1 MPDYVWRWYQE
12 NTDQME
18 RYDPSRALNPKQW
31 LALSESE
38 RLELVSEYH
47 AGASEELQANDPDE
61 ALARNDLH
69 ATMHVVVENQLAE
82 GLDPVCQAVS
92 RLINEGLDRHDAV
105 HAIGAELA
113 GHLFDTLHGRVE
125 AAPDKLAQFYY
136 ERLRKLTAASWRT
149 RK

>member
-1 MPDYVWRWYQE
+1 
-12 NTDQME
+12 ME
-18 RYDPSRALNPKQW
+18 RYNPSRAPNPKQW

-47 AGASEELQANDPDE
+47 ADASEEIQDSDPDE

-82 GLDPVCQAVS
+82 GIDPVCQAVS
-92 RLINEGLDRHDAV
+92 RLIHEGLDRHDAV

-113 GHLFDTLHGRVE
+113 GHLFDTLRGRPE
-125 AAPDKLAQFYY
+125 PAPEKVTQLYY
-136 ERLRKLTAASWRT
+136 ERLRKLTAAS
-149 RK
+149 

>member
-1 MPDYVWRWYQE
+1 
-12 NTDQME
+12 ME
-18 RYDPSRALNPKQW
+18 RYNPSRAPNPKQW

-47 AGASEELQANDPDE
+47 SDASEDIQDNDPDE

-82 GLDPVCQAVS
+82 GIEPVCRAVS

-105 HAIGAELA
+105 HAVGAELA
-113 GHLFDTLHGRVE
+113 GHLFDTLHGRTE
-125 AAPDKLAQFYY
+125 AAPDKLTRLYY
-136 ERLRKLTAASWRT
+136 ERLRKLTADSWRA
-149 RK
+149 RQ

>member
-1 MPDYVWRWYQE
+1 
-12 NTDQME
+12 ME
-18 RYDPSRALNPKQW
+18 RYNASRAPNPKQW

-47 AGASEELQANDPDE
+47 ADVSEEIQANDPDE

-82 GLDPVCQAVS
+82 GVDPVCRAVS

-113 GHLFDTLHGRVE
+113 GHLFDALHRRPE
-125 AAPDKLAQFYY
+125 PAPDELTQLYY

-149 RK
+149 NR